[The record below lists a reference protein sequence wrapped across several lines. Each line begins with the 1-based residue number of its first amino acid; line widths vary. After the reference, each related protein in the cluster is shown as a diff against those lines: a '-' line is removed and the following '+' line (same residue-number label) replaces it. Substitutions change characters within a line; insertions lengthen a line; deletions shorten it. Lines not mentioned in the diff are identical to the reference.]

1 MTSDLNVKIGSEI
14 TGYEKIMSKHR
25 FGIRDEHGEYFTNF
39 CTVNQ
44 YVKGGSLLPYKGIHK
59 TMWVSADHKTKH
71 KIDYIWINKKLKSP
85 QDDIKV

>member
-39 CTVNQ
+39 CAVNQ
-44 YVKGGSLLPYKGIHK
+44 YVKGGSVLPYKGIHK
-59 TMWVSADHKTKH
+59 TMYQQITKQS
-71 KIDYIWINKKLKSP
+71 IKLITSEL
-85 QDDIKV
+85 IRN